1 MAVLSLTWLDHVRAW
16 YFSGSL
22 ESTDGFYTISY
33 SLAIDTDSGSQFSH
47 LLNVGIKLDQ
57 S

>member
-1 MAVLSLTWLDHVRAW
+1 MAVLSLTWLDHIRAR